1 MATLTRVLHRTGLG
15 LHSNL
20 VTLQSCLCF
29 GRSTAN
35 HRIIAFQSQMVMV
48 MAIRQRPLVALL
60 LMLLLLLTTTTTTI
74 CSICS
79 ISSATKPNTCRE
91 QMKDELPL
99 GHSKVNVCEHLRV
112 WRLRNSD
119 CIQRDDFCCCPARGG
134 GGCPSSPFRESTS
147 FTPFVP
153 RCLCR
158 RSHPL
163 SRLFHR
169 LFHLF
174 HTLRQTRSN
183 VACRH

>member
-60 LMLLLLLTTTTTTI
+60 LLTTTTTTI

-99 GHSKVNVCEHLRV
+99 GHSKVSICECGDSETQTAYKGTIFAAVQPAAAAAAHRVHFANRRPSHHL
-112 WRLRNSD
+112 S
-119 CIQRDDFCCCPARGG
+119 
-134 GGCPSSPFRESTS
+134 
-147 FTPFVP
+147 
-153 RCLCR
+153 
-158 RSHPL
+158 
-163 SRLFHR
+163 
-169 LFHLF
+169 
-174 HTLRQTRSN
+174 
-183 VACRH
+183 